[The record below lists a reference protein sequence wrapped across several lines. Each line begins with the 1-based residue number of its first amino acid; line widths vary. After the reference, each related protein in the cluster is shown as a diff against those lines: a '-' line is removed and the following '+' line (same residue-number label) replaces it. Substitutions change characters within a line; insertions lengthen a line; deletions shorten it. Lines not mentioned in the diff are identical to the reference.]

1 MLTGIIL
8 SSASSKRLN
17 LYYVNQ
23 RLNGTVNENNTSL
36 YQTLKESGLFY
47 LALGSCI
54 SSDNDYTIE
63 KCDTFISRLEGLLK
77 EIPEEEHGDRKRV
90 EECLIIVR
98 KEKDKIHCKS

>member
-1 MLTGIIL
+1 M
-8 SSASSKRLN
+8 S
-17 LYYVNQ
+17 
-23 RLNGTVNENNTSL
+23 NNDTSL

-63 KCDTFISRLEGLLK
+63 KCDSFISRLENLLK

-90 EECLIIVR
+90 VECLEIVQ
-98 KEKDKIHCKS
+98 KERDAIYNKKINE

>member
-1 MLTGIIL
+1 M
-8 SSASSKRLN
+8 SDN
-17 LYYVNQ
+17 D
-23 RLNGTVNENNTSL
+23 TSL
-36 YQTLKESGLFY
+36 YQALKESGLFY

-63 KCDTFISRLEGLLK
+63 KCDSFISRLESLLK
-77 EIPEEEHGDRKRV
+77 EIPEEENDDRQRV